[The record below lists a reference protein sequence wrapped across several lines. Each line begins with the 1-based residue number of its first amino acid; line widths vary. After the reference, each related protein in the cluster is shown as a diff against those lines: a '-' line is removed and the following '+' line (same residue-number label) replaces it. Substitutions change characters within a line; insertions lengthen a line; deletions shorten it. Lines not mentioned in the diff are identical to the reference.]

1 MTSPLMSERSSSAFC
16 TAPLWFPNFSASCT
30 SAMRSSSVM
39 LSIAQSDPFLSS
51 RQKVANLGG
60 GGGLVPIQLG
70 GEIQICSPLV
80 SPSVALLLVPV
91 TQIFSAHSSSSV
103 LLLATAQ
110 RKIVMA

>member
-1 MTSPLMSERSSSAFC
+1 
-16 TAPLWFPNFSASCT
+16 
-30 SAMRSSSVM
+30 MRSSSVM
-39 LSIAQSDPFLSS
+39 LSIGRSDPFLSN

-60 GGGLVPIQLG
+60 GGGFPIQLG